1 MPDDAS
7 TPLPGF
13 GEMFRLIQDVG
24 GRLSEAAKS
33 MADDFAASPAAKFA
47 EPMAN
52 LGAQLAELST
62 AWVSPVK
69 AILEEQQAL
78 IDTVAAW
85 AEQQQQLAERFAAL
99 AERHRKLTDQ
109 TMSVLQPMLDQI
121 EAFTPKRAK

>member
-1 MPDDAS
+1 MPDDSSAI
-7 TPLPGF
+7 PGF
-13 GEMFRLIQDVG
+13 GDMFRLIQDMG
-24 GRLSEAAKS
+24 GRLSDAART

-62 AWVSPVK
+62 AWVAPVK

-85 AEQQQQLAERFAAL
+85 AEQQQQLAERFSVL
-99 AERHRKLTDQ
+99 AERHRTLTSQ
-109 TMSVLQPMLDQI
+109 TMGVLQPILDQI
-121 EAFTPKRAK
+121 ESLTPKRS

>member
-1 MPDDAS
+1 
-7 TPLPGF
+7 
-13 GEMFRLIQDVG
+13 
-24 GRLSEAAKS
+24 
-33 MADDFAASPAAKFA
+33 
-47 EPMAN
+47 
-52 LGAQLAELST
+52 
-62 AWVSPVK
+62 VSPVK